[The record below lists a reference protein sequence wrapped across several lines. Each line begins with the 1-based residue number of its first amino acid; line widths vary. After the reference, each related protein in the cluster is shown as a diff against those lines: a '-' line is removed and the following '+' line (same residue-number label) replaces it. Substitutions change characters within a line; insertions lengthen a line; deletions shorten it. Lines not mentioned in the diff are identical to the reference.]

1 MRPRSLIFAF
11 VAILCRVWCQTP
23 APSVPAV
30 QDALL
35 PVHQALFSSFL
46 PIEETKQDPHLVAIF
61 TGAREA
67 IWSQASKAP
76 AFRQLLSPFADLR
89 IFGAACGVA
98 NYLQPVGRESFA
110 LLTPAQRE
118 HVLFLLES
126 CDQNEPRRIAMSV
139 RNFYVAKTYGA
150 IQEALTGVQLN
161 LYAPHDWIEK
171 NRPQLPPT
179 HLRFDRERHEIVSVD
194 GPIDYLIVGS
204 GPSGSVL
211 AHELRRSGK
220 HVLLVERGSFIVPG
234 SMETRQID
242 DLVDTRTS
250 ADGAIRINNG
260 LAVGGGSQ
268 ANVDLCFAPTLPT
281 VQAHINSWRQAGRIG
296 TDDFTTEQLAAA
308 YQWVKTAIGTRNL
321 SESEINP
328 NNHVLWDGALRAG
341 LHPRLYD
348 LNTYLPGQSPYPV
361 TDKRSSE
368 SQLLIEALQDA
379 QNPLGMIPDADVR
392 RVLFA
397 QNDAELRAVGVEIRT
412 RAPISEDGV
421 IRDPNGFGIASGQTA
436 FIHSHTVILA
446 AGALGSPTILLRS
459 GVKNDQIGRGVIL
472 HPSMPIIGKF
482 KRTIDA
488 LKGTQASV
496 YVADHLLDR
505 GYALES
511 MAAPPV
517 YAALMSPGDATHTF
531 EMVQSF
537 RSLAGFGVMLI
548 DSPSPDNR
556 LVLDKNGEPEIQY
569 QLGEADKQRF
579 RQGIAEAVRVM
590 FQAGASEV
598 YLPTTEDILGRKH
611 SSALRPVVFSSNHQ
625 ANDAIKRLSFIPNRS
640 IVTSAHMQATDKMG
654 ANPADSVV
662 GRDFHVWGTK
672 NLYVVDASIFPTS
685 IGANPMQSIYTF
697 AKIFADR
704 TIGHP

>member
-1 MRPRSLIFAF
+1 
-11 VAILCRVWCQTP
+11 
-23 APSVPAV
+23 
-30 QDALL
+30 
-35 PVHQALFSSFL
+35 
-46 PIEETKQDPHLVAIF
+46 
-61 TGAREA
+61 
-67 IWSQASKAP
+67 
-76 AFRQLLSPFADLR
+76 
-89 IFGAACGVA
+89 
-98 NYLQPVGRESFA
+98 
-110 LLTPAQRE
+110 
-118 HVLFLLES
+118 
-126 CDQNEPRRIAMSV
+126 
-139 RNFYVAKTYGA
+139 
-150 IQEALTGVQLN
+150 
-161 LYAPHDWIEK
+161 
-171 NRPQLPPT
+171 
-179 HLRFDRERHEIVSVD
+179 
-194 GPIDYLIVGS
+194 
-204 GPSGSVL
+204 
-211 AHELRRSGK
+211 
-220 HVLLVERGSFIVPG
+220 
-234 SMETRQID
+234 
-242 DLVDTRTS
+242 
-250 ADGAIRINNG
+250 
-260 LAVGGGSQ
+260 
-268 ANVDLCFAPTLPT
+268 
-281 VQAHINSWRQAGRIG
+281 
-296 TDDFTTEQLAAA
+296 
-308 YQWVKTAIGTRNL
+308 
-321 SESEINP
+321 
-328 NNHVLWDGALRAG
+328 
-341 LHPRLYD
+341 
-348 LNTYLPGQSPYPV
+348 
-361 TDKRSSE
+361 
-368 SQLLIEALQDA
+368 
-379 QNPLGMIPDADVR
+379 
-392 RVLFA
+392 
-397 QNDAELRAVGVEIRT
+397 
-412 RAPISEDGV
+412 
-421 IRDPNGFGIASGQTA
+421 
-436 FIHSHTVILA
+436 
-446 AGALGSPTILLRS
+446 
-459 GVKNDQIGRGVIL
+459 
-472 HPSMPIIGKF
+472 MPIIGKF